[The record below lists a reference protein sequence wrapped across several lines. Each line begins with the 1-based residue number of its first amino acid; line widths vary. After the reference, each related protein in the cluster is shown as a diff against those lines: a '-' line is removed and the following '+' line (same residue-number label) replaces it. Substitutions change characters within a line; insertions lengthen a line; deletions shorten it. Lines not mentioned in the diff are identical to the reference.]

1 MPAGFVAP
9 EFYFLPPLL
18 TMLEQNARGI
28 RIEIANFPVDWVSAA
43 MHSGKID
50 LALGYVPGLDPGCV
64 SRTLLVDEH
73 VCVVRAGHPLR
84 KQKPTKEDLAG
95 LRCVYASTNATGHRM
110 VEQWLEELNLRRD
123 IVLRLPHFV
132 VAPEIVQHT
141 DLAVIFPSRGGPGH
155 CMAPRCDLHPV
166 PSAFGRH

>member
-1 MPAGFVAP
+1 M
-9 EFYFLPPLL
+9 
-18 TMLEQNARGI
+18 R
-28 RIEIANFPVDWVSAA
+28 
-43 MHSGKID
+43 SGKID

-95 LRCVYASTNATGHRM
+95 LRYVYASTNATGHRM

-141 DLAVIFPSRGGPGH
+141 DLAVIFPRRGGPGH
-155 CMAPRCDLHPV
+155 CIALRCDLHPV